1 MLIKQQTMNNDLSNK
16 SCLECSKKSLCF
28 NHLTEKELLAIDENK
43 VVLKYKKGEIIAKQG
58 AFVPQILYLQKGLVK
73 VYKELNDNE
82 NLVLT
87 IFPNGSL
94 IGLPSLYSVSKME
107 YSVAAL
113 VDSVICAI
121 DKQLFEKFIK
131 DNGDFAA
138 AVISSM
144 NSCLLYNFSKIIS
157 LTHKQMNGR
166 LAEALLFLSDVIYKS
181 DEFRMVLSRKDIAE
195 FTGMSVMSV
204 VRALKDFKEN
214 QIITDENGVIKIINR
229 EKLMKIS
236 VTG

>member
-1 MLIKQQTMNNDLSNK
+1 MDSDSIIK
-16 SCLECSKKSLCF
+16 SCGECPEKSMCF
-28 NHLTEKELLAIDENK
+28 NKLTNEELERIDKNK

-73 VYKELNDNE
+73 VYKEINDTE

-94 IGLPSLYSVSKME
+94 IGLPSLYSTSKME
-107 YSVAAL
+107 YTVSAL
-113 VDSVICAI
+113 VDSVICAM
-121 DKQLFEKFIK
+121 DKQLFEDFIK
-131 DNGDFAA
+131 QNGEFAS

-144 NSCLLYNFSKIIS
+144 NSCLLYNFNRIKS

-166 LAEALLFLSDVIYKS
+166 LAETILFLADSIYGS
-181 DEFRMVLSRKDIAE
+181 DEFKLSLSRKDMAE

-204 VRALKDFKEN
+204 VRGMKDFKESN
-214 QIITDENGVIKIINR
+214 LISDDHGYIKILNR

>member
-1 MLIKQQTMNNDLSNK
+1 MQTVTMDNDFNNKN
-16 SCLECSKKSLCF
+16 CVECNEKSLCF
-28 NHLTEKELLAIDENK
+28 NKLSEEELLAIDRDK

-58 AFVPQILYLQKGLVK
+58 AYVPQILFLQKGLVK
-73 VYKELNDNE
+73 VYKEVNDNE

-87 IFPNGSL
+87 IFPSGSL

-107 YSVAAL
+107 YTVSAL
-113 VDSVICAI
+113 VDSVICAM

-131 DNGDFAA
+131 QNGEFAA
-138 AVISSM
+138 SVIGNM
-144 NSCLLYNFSKIIS
+144 NNCLLYNFDKIIS

-166 LAEALLFLSDVIYKS
+166 LAEAILFLSDVIYKS
-181 DEFRMVLSRKDIAE
+181 DEFEMVLSRKDLAE

-204 VRALKDFKEN
+204 VRGIKDFKESM
-214 QIITDENGVIKIINR
+214 IISDENGTLKILNR

>member
-1 MLIKQQTMNNDLSNK
+1 MDNDFNNKN
-16 SCLECSKKSLCF
+16 CVECNEKSLCF
-28 NHLTEKELLAIDENK
+28 NKLSEEELLAIDKDK

-58 AFVPQILYLQKGLVK
+58 AYVPQILFLQKGLVK
-73 VYKELNDNE
+73 VYKEVNDNE

-87 IFPNGSL
+87 IFPSGSL

-107 YSVAAL
+107 YTVSAL
-113 VDSVICAI
+113 VDSVICAM

-131 DNGDFAA
+131 QNGEFAA
-138 AVISSM
+138 SVISNM
-144 NSCLLYNFSKIIS
+144 NNCLLYNFDKIIS

-166 LAEALLFLSDVIYKS
+166 LAEAILFLSDVIYKA
-181 DEFRMVLSRKDIAE
+181 DEFEMVLSRKDIAE

-204 VRALKDFKEN
+204 VRGIKDFKESM
-214 QIITDENGVIKIINR
+214 IISDEHGILKILNR
-229 EKLMKIS
+229 EKLIKIS